1 MKMKRDRKRAV
12 LGKKSVFIVEDHPV
26 FCDGLTQ
33 LINKERDLEVTGA
46 AESAGDAMEA
56 LKAGIPDVIIVDIT
70 LKESSGIELIYEIL
84 RTYGDIPILVL
95 SMHDESLFVDRVLKA
110 GARGYIAK
118 RETTSKIIEAIR
130 QVLRGKIYVSELMV
144 DHVLYRY
151 ARGGRSDSVSPVDT
165 LSDREFE
172 VFNLISR
179 GLTNRKIA
187 SILCV
192 SSKTVATYRERI
204 KEKLNIDS
212 SSELI
217 KYSIWYFQ
225 FKNFDTEEK

>member
-1 MKMKRDRKRAV
+1 MKMNFDRRRAV
-12 LGKKSVFIVEDHPV
+12 SGKKSVFIVEDHPV

-33 LINKERDLEVTGA
+33 LINKERDLEVTGS
-46 AESAGDAMEA
+46 AESATTAMEA
-56 LKAGIPDVIIVDIT
+56 LKAGIPDIIIVDIT
-70 LKESSGIELIYEIL
+70 LKDSSGIELINEIL
-84 RTYGDIPILVL
+84 RKYGDIPILVL
-95 SMHDESLFVDRVLKA
+95 SMHDESLFVDRVLKS

-118 RETTSKIIEAIR
+118 RETTPKIIEAIR
-130 QVLRGKIYVSELMV
+130 QVLTGKIYISENMV

-151 ARGGRSDSVSPVDT
+151 ARGDRGDSVSPVDT

-172 VFNLISR
+172 VFNLISQ

-187 SILCV
+187 AILCV

-204 KEKLNIDS
+204 KEKLNIES
-212 SSELI
+212 SSELN

-225 FKNFDTEEK
+225 FKNFEAKQ